1 MQARLKY
8 DLGPKHHFEAA
19 RNDGLVDQAAVRA
32 AAPES

>member
-8 DLGPKHHFEAA
+8 DPGPKHHFEAA
-19 RNDGLVDQAAVRA
+19 RKDGLVDQAAVRA